1 MTDELRSP
9 SLWGATKR
17 LWRHP
22 DFRQGAR
29 DMSGVALGIAAW
41 GLVTGVAMANSGMG
55 LGLAVLMSLTVFAG
69 SAQLATMPLIAS
81 GAPLWVIWGTALCVN
96 LRFVIFSATWRP
108 YVMRYSRRQRI
119 LMSYFTADMNTVVFM
134 KRFPH
139 PGSAPAGSQW
149 AYFWGMSLINWGSWQ
164 VASLLGIA
172 LSTSIP
178 SAWGLGFA
186 GTLALFGLS
195 CSLLTTRS
203 TWVSAGVAASA
214 ALAAFAL
221 PFKLHM
227 VVAIAAAVSLGLVM
241 DASKSQTGKP
251 GEAAGPDR
259 NRHR

>member
-1 MTDELRSP
+1 
-9 SLWGATKR
+9 
-17 LWRHP
+17 
-22 DFRQGAR
+22 
-29 DMSGVALGIAAW
+29 MSGVALGIAAW

-108 YVMRYSRRQRI
+108 YVMGYSRGQRI

-134 KRFPH
+134 KRFPQ
-139 PGSAPAGSQW
+139 PASASTSSQW

-164 VASLLGIA
+164 VASLVGIA

-178 SAWGLGFA
+178 AAWGLGFA

-203 TWVSAGVAASA
+203 TWVTAGVAASA

-227 VVAIAAAVSLGLVM
+227 VVAIAAAVSLGLIM
-241 DASKSQTGKP
+241 DASKSQTAQS
-251 GEAAGPDR
+251 GEAADR
-259 NRHR
+259 DRDVHR